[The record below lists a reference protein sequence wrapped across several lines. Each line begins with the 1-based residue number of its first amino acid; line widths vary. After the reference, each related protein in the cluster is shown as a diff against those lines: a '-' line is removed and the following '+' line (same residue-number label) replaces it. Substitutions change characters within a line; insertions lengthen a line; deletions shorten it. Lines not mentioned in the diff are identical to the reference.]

1 MLMEFILKILQLF
14 EEKSGKLPQRKC
26 RVGLTISE
34 RKNLKRSIDTRLDKQ

>member
-14 EEKSGKLPQRKC
+14 EDKTGQFPRRKC

-34 RKNLKRSIDTRLDKQ
+34 RKNLKRTISAHLDKR